1 MDRAATSMAETARE
15 GASTGKAAMGQ
26 KAVMAAAS
34 TDAAVSIITKTA
46 AAITAGRI
54 IRAPM
59 NRISSRI
66 SEKATKGIAW
76 IRKPPPKG
84 GGFCDGR
91 SPLFSGCNTWLIP
104 RFMWLNYS

>member
-34 TDAAVSIITKTA
+34 TDAAAVSIITKTA

-59 NRISSRI
+59 NRISSRT
-66 SEKATKGIAW
+66 SEKATKEIVW
-76 IRKPPPKG
+76 IRKA
-84 GGFCDGR
+84 
-91 SPLFSGCNTWLIP
+91 PLA
-104 RFMWLNYS
+104 